1 MLDKDV
7 PDNCKSC
14 SQFFNLLSAY
24 ANMVFTYLIIY
35 LFIKLVLKKFIF
47 NGVDQCQHL
56 FQLGA
61 FRKLLVFVLGADRV
75 GFNPPSPVLS
85 PRENNSK
92 PTPTGQKS
100 LAKPLP
106 APSPTFAL
114 QRSWSQTQAK
124 DFHDLHT
131 TLATMILHCDL
142 YAQNSS
148 ITTSDNTS
156 RLPTPPGSNISAV
169 WSKFR
174 ILLSARKK
182 KKKHRLNVIYDKLC

>member
-7 PDNCKSC
+7 PDNCKIC

-35 LFIKLVLKKFIF
+35 LFIKLVLKKLLFSIIF
-47 NGVDQCQHL
+47 NGVEQCQQL

-114 QRSWSQTQAK
+114 
-124 DFHDLHT
+124 
-131 TLATMILHCDL
+131 
-142 YAQNSS
+142 
-148 ITTSDNTS
+148 
-156 RLPTPPGSNISAV
+156 
-169 WSKFR
+169 
-174 ILLSARKK
+174 
-182 KKKHRLNVIYDKLC
+182 

>member
-114 QRSWSQTQAK
+114 
-124 DFHDLHT
+124 
-131 TLATMILHCDL
+131 
-142 YAQNSS
+142 
-148 ITTSDNTS
+148 
-156 RLPTPPGSNISAV
+156 
-169 WSKFR
+169 
-174 ILLSARKK
+174 
-182 KKKHRLNVIYDKLC
+182 